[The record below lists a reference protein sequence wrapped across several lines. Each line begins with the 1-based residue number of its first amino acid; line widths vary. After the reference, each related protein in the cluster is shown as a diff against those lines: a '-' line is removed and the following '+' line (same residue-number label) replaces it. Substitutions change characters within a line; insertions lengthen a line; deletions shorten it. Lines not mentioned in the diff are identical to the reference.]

1 MHVSGAPLVL
11 FSCFQCVG
19 YGVELSMIKAMLPLK
34 KEYAGP
40 YHREILYIVPILG
53 KVQQLF
59 RCFLGRFFQDMKKVS
74 KWAN

>member
-1 MHVSGAPLVL
+1 
-11 FSCFQCVG
+11 
-19 YGVELSMIKAMLPLK
+19 MIKATLRLE

-59 RCFLGRFFQDMKKVS
+59 SCFYGRFFKDMNKVF